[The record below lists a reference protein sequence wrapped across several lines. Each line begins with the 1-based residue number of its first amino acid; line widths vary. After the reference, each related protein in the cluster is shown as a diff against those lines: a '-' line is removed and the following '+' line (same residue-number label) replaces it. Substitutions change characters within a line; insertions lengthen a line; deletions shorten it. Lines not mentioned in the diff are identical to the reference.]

1 MGGRKKMNNKTI
13 CILVMTLLIATTI
26 PAIGDINAIIV
37 SNKFPATIQEVKDQ
51 YQEFWGIEENL
62 LEFNPSKNWQQFV
75 PTMANHVRVEV
86 HAGEWCQMSYPI
98 TLTIERPLGT
108 VYTSKTLLYSDFP
121 YNQNGWVSFDIP
133 DVTLTPGNQYYLVL
147 TFDCGSEYAW
157 SGATGNPYMK
167 GASSE
172 GGTFD
177 YCFRTFCVESG
188 HPSMEVEKE
197 VWDGD
202 SWVDQV
208 YAAVCTNVRFR
219 ITIHNNGDYDLTD
232 IVVTDTLPHC
242 LEYADNATPFEPQVV
257 GNKLTWHFP
266 GPLQY
271 CNTITI
277 EFNAHVIEEG
287 ENINNVDVGADS
299 DGGSIDGGDT
309 ATVIGTE
316 EPEPDLSCDGDLS
329 FANVVPG
336 STVTDTI
343 YVLNIGSPG
352 SKLKWKVCGNPTWGT
367 WTFSPSSGTDLT
379 PAMGLKPITVTVV
392 APNEKNKVFT
402 GEINL
407 CNEEDSADTCTLGVS
422 LATPK
427 NKPYINTPF
436 LNFLEKQPHLFL
448 MLRQILGLQ

>member
-1 MGGRKKMNNKTI
+1 MKKKI
-13 CILVMTLLIATTI
+13 IGILIVALLIATTI
-26 PAIGDINAIIV
+26 PAIGNINTIGF

-51 YQEFWGIEENL
+51 YQESCGTEEYWL
-62 LEFNPSKNWQQFV
+62 QCNPSKNWQQFV
-75 PTMANHVRVEV
+75 PTMANHVRVEL
-86 HAGEWCQMSYPI
+86 HAGEWCQCSYPI

-108 VYTSKTLLYSDFP
+108 VHTSKTLIYSDFP

-133 DVTLTPGNQYYLVL
+133 DVILTPGNQYYLVL
-147 TFDCGSEYAW
+147 TFDCGSEYGW
-157 SGATGNPYMK
+157 SGSTGNPYPN

-172 GGTFD
+172 GGTID
-177 YCFRTFCVESG
+177 YCFRTFCEEG
-188 HPSMEVEKE
+188 GDPSMEVEKK
-197 VWDGD
+197 VWNGD
-202 SWVDQV
+202 SWEEQV
-208 YAAVCTNVRFR
+208 YAAVCTIVRFR

-257 GNKLTWHFP
+257 GNKLTWNFP

-277 EFNAHVIEEG
+277 EFNAHVIETG
-287 ENINNVDVGADS
+287 ENINNVDVSADS

-329 FANVVPG
+329 FADVPPG
-336 STVTDTI
+336 STVTGTI

-352 SKLKWKVCGNPTWGT
+352 SKLKWKVCGNPEWGT
-367 WTFSPSSGTDLT
+367 WTFNPSSGIGLT

-392 APNEKNKVFT
+392 APNEKSKVFS

-407 CNEEDSADTCTLGVS
+407 CNEEDSTDTCTLGVS

-427 NKPYINTPF
+427 NKQMNTPF
-436 LNFLEKQPHLFL
+436 MRFLEQYPHMFPL
-448 MLRQILGLQ
+448 LRQLLGVQ